1 MAYKIL
7 IVDDSLPMRSVLKKT
22 ITASGFGKADFF
34 EAENGKKALEI
45 MEKEWLD
52 IVVTDFNMPEMNGIE
67 LLREMKNNKQIEPV
81 PVLVVTTEGS
91 KLKIEEFSELGASG
105 YIKKPF
111 TPEEI
116 KEKLTQILGEAE
128 YDTAIEE
135 GDNDLDF

>member
-22 ITASGFGKADFF
+22 ITASGYGKAEFF
-34 EAENGKKALEI
+34 EAENGKEALKV
-45 MEKEWLD
+45 MADEWLD

-67 LLREMKNNKQIEPV
+67 LLQEIKNNDQIEPV
-81 PVLVVTTEGS
+81 PILVVTTEGS
-91 KLKIEEFSELGASG
+91 RLKIEEFIDLGAAG

-128 YDTAIEE
+128 HDSEFEE
-135 GDNDLDF
+135 SDNDLDF

>member
-34 EAENGKKALEI
+34 EAANGKEALAL

-52 IVVTDFNMPEMNGIE
+52 IVVTDYNMPEMNGIE
-67 LLREMKNNKQIEPV
+67 LLQAIKNADDVEPV
-81 PVLVVTTEGS
+81 PVLVITTEGS
-91 KLKIEEFSELGASG
+91 KMKIQEFSDHGAAG

-116 KEKLTQILGEAE
+116 KEKLTQILGEAK
-128 YDTAIEE
+128 YDSEFEE
-135 GDNDLDF
+135 SDNELDF